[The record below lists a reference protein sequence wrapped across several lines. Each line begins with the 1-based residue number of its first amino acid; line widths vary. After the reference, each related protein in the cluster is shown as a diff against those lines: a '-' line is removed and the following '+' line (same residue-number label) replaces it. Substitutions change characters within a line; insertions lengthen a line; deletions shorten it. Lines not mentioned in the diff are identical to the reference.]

1 MMDNI
6 VQYTNKNMQP
16 VAKYYITGTEEY
28 SKYLINELSV

>member
-16 VAKYYITGTEEY
+16 VTDKFSDPLDSLT
-28 SKYLINELSV
+28 KCW